1 MGEVALKIRVK
12 SCRTMR
18 LRLTGNAPSCY
29 VPIVVPALL
38 VLAASHSLCHAWEPL
53 PFLPRPQAA
62 TAILPVALT
71 ALMVVASQPRSVSLR
86 GTSYNNLTR
95 PSDIFPI
102 PGGSLF
108 CLCHAMQC
116 PSPSLPLSDPLFPP
130 PPLLSLSL
138 HRCESKTHRSSS
150 HAPAVRPSVRT
161 FARSV
166 GCCRHFLL
174 ACTSAPPRSARA
186 SSVGGSRRGI
196 LTAHQAR
203 ERREGGRR
211 EAHGEKSIQFPHAR
225 KLTSALPSSLSPRS
239 HFSYLVPFAS
249 RSSVL
254 VLLASSQRLAA
265 MPIPGNAK
273 QRCGRGR
280 AMRLSFWQ
288 MARCL
293 FYTVYLPHVNA

>member
-1 MGEVALKIRVK
+1 MRQTEARRDPADGDGESGSGVREARERERLRATPNKECGKCTTTFFTGKSEVDVDATPISSEGGRFSEQPRNWVGEVALKIRVK

-138 HRCESKTHRSSS
+138 SLSTVAKAKRIAHHPTL
-150 HAPAVRPSVRT
+150 RPSVRPDV
-161 FARSV
+161 RSV
-166 GCCRHFLL
+166 GRL
-174 ACTSAPPRSARA
+174 
-186 SSVGGSRRGI
+186 
-196 LTAHQAR
+196 
-203 ERREGGRR
+203 
-211 EAHGEKSIQFPHAR
+211 
-225 KLTSALPSSLSPRS
+225 LPS
-239 HFSYLVPFAS
+239 
-249 RSSVL
+249 
-254 VLLASSQRLAA
+254 
-265 MPIPGNAK
+265 
-273 QRCGRGR
+273 GR
-280 AMRLSFWQ
+280 
-288 MARCL
+288 
-293 FYTVYLPHVNA
+293 V